1 MKSRVCCCN
10 SGLIGRDLRRSALL
24 WGGYLLLWFVA
35 MPANLFSSA
44 DWMGAMDMRR
54 TVLEFAAETCHVISA
69 LYGLVVAWFLFSYLH
84 KARSANFFGA
94 LPLRRETQF
103 LSHYISGL
111 LCSLLPNLVLYGA
124 TVLAGAMLGA
134 NLVVE
139 TAIWFA
145 AHSLTFLF
153 YYSFAVLCAMLV
165 GNLIAMPVLYGILNF
180 VAVVLESV
188 CRALVESLLF
198 GVSLGND
205 MMFDWL
211 SPLYYFLDGN
221 GPDVKRIYEN
231 DQLVDFVFEGWGAL
245 LIVAAVGLVLAVVA
259 FMLHRRRAMETAGDV
274 VAVKRLRP
282 VFLYIFTFGCSAVI
296 GTLLASML
304 VRDMDSSSFLPI
316 SACLLLATVIGHFLG
331 HVILQ
336 RSLRVFNRKNLL
348 TCGISLAALVV
359 VLGAMKLD
367 VFGVVRYMPQKDDV
381 AAVRLGSS
389 RHDVDDPQRIAE
401 VMELHQEILARR
413 SETEALCR
421 ESNYEPVLR
430 IIYVLENGREVRRAY
445 RLPLTDENQEDP
457 NCLLRKYEVI
467 NNTPEMILAREVP
480 TTEITWQSVD
490 NCIVFYDVGNEQ
502 GYDHT
507 DRVEPNS
514 QEAVKLW
521 QEAILLDLQAGNMG
535 LELYTDHYQPTAD
548 KPVVETAVV
557 EYRSQ
562 VSVEFQLRTAEG
574 NYDYYYYQIPAAAVH
589 TKAALIELGVPE
601 EAFKIAYK

>member
-1 MKSRVCCCN
+1 MKSRVFYCN
-10 SGLIGRDLRRSALL
+10 GGLIGRDLRRSALL

-180 VAVVLESV
+180 GAVVLESV

-282 VFLYIFTFGCSAVI
+282 VFLYVFTFGCTAVI

-336 RSLRVFNRKNLL
+336 RSLRVFNKKNFI
-348 TCGISLAALVV
+348 TCGISLAVLIV

-367 VFGVVRYMPQKDDV
+367 VFGVVQYMPQQEDV
-381 AAVRLGSS
+381 AGVCLEGGV
-389 RHDVDDPQRIAE
+389 HDVEDPQRIAE
-401 VMELHQEILARR
+401 VLELHREILDRKD
-413 SETEALCR
+413 ETEALCR
-421 ESNYEPVLR
+421 KSDYKPMLSIV
-430 IIYVLENGREVRRAY
+430 YTLENGRKIRREY
-445 RLPLTDENQEDP
+445 RIPVTEANYKDP
-457 NCLLRKYEVI
+457 DSLICKYDVL
-467 NNTPEMILAREVP
+467 NNTPEMILSRDLP
-480 TTEITWQSVD
+480 QTEITEQSIE
-490 NCIVFYDVGNEQ
+490 NCVVYYCTEEMDGRTERI
-502 GYDHT
+502 
-507 DRVEPNS
+507 EPTS
-514 QEAVKLW
+514 KEAVKLW
-521 QEAILLDLQAGNMG
+521 QNAILLDLQAGNLG
-535 LELYTDHYQPTAD
+535 QNYYANNFHPTID
-548 KPVVETAVV
+548 EPVVKA
-557 EYRSQ
+557 EYYSE
-562 VSVEFQLRTAEG
+562 VSVEFQLRTEDDHWEYSYF
-574 NYDYYYYQIPAAAVH
+574 NISDTAVH
-589 TKAALIELGVPE
+589 TKAALMEMGVPE